1 MLLRNREDQVQ
12 HIDFGDLSAFRE
24 DVLALLNSSRRYL
37 GQMDLNLESPLVWDF
52 YRDTLGRLAGYGA
65 SIVRLDAFAYAPKA
79 PGRRNFLNEPET
91 WDVLAR
97 IDAMAKPLGLSLL
110 PEIHA
115 AYGEHSYEGIARR
128 GYMTYDFFLPGLV
141 IDALE
146 NHDGSAL
153 AAWAQEIQ
161 DKELR
166 TVSMLGCH
174 DGIPMLDL
182 KGLIPE
188 ARIQALI
195 DLIVSR
201 GGLIKNL
208 HGQKN
213 VYYQVNATYFSALGE
228 DERKLILARALQ
240 MFMPG
245 KPQVWYLDLFA
256 GKNDLAAVARG
267 GEAGHKEINRTNL
280 TSEQIRRALD
290 SGVVAQQLELLRL
303 RNACPA
309 FGFVAHLTVDI
320 PRPGTLRLLW
330 QREGATAELTADLV
344 RYAARI
350 RTSGW
355 AQAGELEL

>member
-37 GQMDLNLESPLVWDF
+37 GQMDLNLESPLIWDF

-65 SIVRLDAFAYAPKA
+65 SIIRLDAFAYAPKA
-79 PGRRNFLNEPET
+79 PGRRNFLNKPET
-91 WDVLAR
+91 WDVLGR
-97 IDAMAKPLGLSLL
+97 IDGLASPLGLSLL

-115 AYGEHSYEGIARR
+115 AYEEHSYEGIARR
-128 GYMTYDFFLPGLV
+128 GYMTYDFFLPGLI

-161 DKELR
+161 DKGLR

-182 KGLIPE
+182 KGMIPE

-228 DERKLILARALQ
+228 DERKLLMARALQ

-256 GKNDLAAVARG
+256 GRNDLAAVARG

-280 TSEQIRRALD
+280 TAEQISRALASD
-290 SGVVAQQLELLRL
+290 VVARQLELLRL

-309 FGFVAHLTVDI
+309 FGFESHITVEI
-320 PRPGTLRLLW
+320 PEPGKLRLRW
-330 QREGATAELTADLV
+330 QQGGATAEFTADLV
-344 RYAARI
+344 RYAIHI
-350 RTSGW
+350 RTTGW
-355 AQAGELEL
+355 AQAGEMDL